1 MRVLKAK
8 LIFLSFFT
16 GLASAPVFAVT
27 PDLID
32 QNGYSRDF
40 MLLDVDNNGSLN
52 AAEIK
57 KDNLFDGGGF
67 NKADKNHNGRLNK
80 DEYATYKS
88 NVQQKVRKRIASDS
102 AITTKVKTAYF
113 AEKNFKSFD
122 VSVETK
128 GGIVMLSGFVN
139 DASTKTRAEQIAAK
153 VKGVKS
159 VKNGILVKP

>member
-1 MRVLKAK
+1 MQLLKTK
-8 LIFLSFFT
+8 LVFLSLIASLGSAST
-16 GLASAPVFAVT
+16 LAAT
-27 PDLID
+27 QDLID

-40 MLLDVDNNGSLN
+40 MLLDVDNSGRLN

-57 KDNLFDGGGF
+57 KDSLFDGGGF
-67 NKADKNHNGRLNK
+67 YKADKNHSGDLNK

-88 NVQQKVRKRIASDS
+88 NVQQKERKRIAIDS

-113 AEKNFKSFD
+113 AEKNFRSFD

-128 GGIVMLSGFVN
+128 DGIVMLSGFVN
-139 DASTKTRAEQIAAK
+139 DANTKMRAEQIAAK

-159 VKNGILVKP
+159 VRSAILVKP